1 MASLP
6 LTRPI
11 KPKDYTPLH
20 TVNQVCG
27 YVITLPNEIAGM
39 QVWLR
44 VATLALKA
52 RQHPTEATL
61 NELTGY
67 LELALFLTN
76 RLDVTADRSALLVRA
91 RGQVREPWSS

>member
-27 YVITLPNEIAGM
+27 YVTTLPREVATMRIWM
-39 QVWLR
+39 R

-52 RQHPTEATL
+52 REHPTEAGL
-61 NELTGY
+61 DELTGY
-67 LELALFLTN
+67 LELALLLTN

-91 RGQVREPWSS
+91 HGQGRTP